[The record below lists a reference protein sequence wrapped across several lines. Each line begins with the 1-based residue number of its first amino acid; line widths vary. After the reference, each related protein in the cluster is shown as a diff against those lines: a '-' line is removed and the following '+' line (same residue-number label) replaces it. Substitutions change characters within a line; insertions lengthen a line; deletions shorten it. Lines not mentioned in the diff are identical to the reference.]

1 MPPFIL
7 VRFLL
12 PLGWLHLPLFALLTP
27 SGGVVVLSSP
37 FPGSVFHPGLGRGDL
52 PLTLLRGRSGSC
64 PFLGSR
70 LAGSINPTLSKGG
83 GYRPVP
89 HPPRLN
95 ASELL
100 DKSGGWLFASGTLCE
115 LSLFLYRSL
124 QGGGG
129 GRHTPLGPWVPF
141 GPGFASCALCFLL
154 TWGGF
159 GSLGYS
165 PLGTGK
171 RRDGEKALQPNSRT
185 ASKSVLPV
193 H

>member
-89 HPPRLN
+89 HPPRLS

-100 DKSGGWLFASGTLCE
+100 DESGGWLFASGTLCE

-129 GRHTPLGPWVPF
+129 TSHSP
-141 GPGFASCALCFLL
+141 
-154 TWGGF
+154 
-159 GSLGYS
+159 GSLGPLRS
-165 PLGTGK
+165 GLRIVRTLFSFNLGRIRIPGLQPLGDWKKERRGK
-171 RRDGEKALQPNSRT
+171 GFA
-185 ASKSVLPV
+185 A
-193 H
+193 